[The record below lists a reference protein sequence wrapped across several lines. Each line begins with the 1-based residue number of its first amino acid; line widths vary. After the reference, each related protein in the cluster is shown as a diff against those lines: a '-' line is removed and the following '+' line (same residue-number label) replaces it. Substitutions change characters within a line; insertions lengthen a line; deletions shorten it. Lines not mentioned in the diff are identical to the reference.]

1 MIQVCFFY
9 GPGILR
15 DVKNKRTIQKKKNQG
30 KYCKTYDTFLISQYD
45 G

>member
-1 MIQVCFFY
+1 MIQECFFY

-15 DVKNKRTIQKKKNQG
+15 DVKNKRTIQKKKQG